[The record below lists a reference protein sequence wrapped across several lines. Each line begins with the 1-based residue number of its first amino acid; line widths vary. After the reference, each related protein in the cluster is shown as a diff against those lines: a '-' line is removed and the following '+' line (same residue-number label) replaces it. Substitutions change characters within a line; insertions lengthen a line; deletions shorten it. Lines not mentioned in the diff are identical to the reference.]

1 MYRSLRRVAPVAV
14 VAVISVGLAA
24 CDIAVDGHGGLGIE
38 LASGRAQDQW
48 TRSYKVG
55 GGGRFGDRD
64 RGPRRDR
71 DDRGPRD
78 SVETS
83 SAGEE

>member
-14 VAVISVGLAA
+14 VVVISVGLAA

-48 TRSYKVG
+48 TRSYKVKLN
-55 GGGRFGDRD
+55 
-64 RGPRRDR
+64 
-71 DDRGPRD
+71 
-78 SVETS
+78 
-83 SAGEE
+83 SALTPVPGLPGVLR